1 MKSSI
6 KFLSVPVLLLAA
18 TTAFAEPAIILTDF
32 ACGMM
37 DGNGDYIFTRD
48 TKVVSAIKKNGT
60 NVNLKCYASD
70 VANSTGKAVKWNYEN
85 TGLACGTQYGAT
97 DDWQTIVD
105 TEGNAKL
112 SCIVHLDEL

>member
-18 TTAFAEPAIILTDF
+18 TTAFAEPSIILTDF
-32 ACGMM
+32 GCGMV
-37 DGNGDYIFTRD
+37 DGDGGGIWTTD

-70 VANSTGKAVKWNYEN
+70 VANSAGKAVKWGYDDFGPCN
-85 TGLACGTQYGAT
+85 TQYGAT
-97 DDWQTIVD
+97 DDWHIVVD
-105 TEGNAKL
+105 TEGNAKM
-112 SCIVHLDEL
+112 SCIIHLDEL